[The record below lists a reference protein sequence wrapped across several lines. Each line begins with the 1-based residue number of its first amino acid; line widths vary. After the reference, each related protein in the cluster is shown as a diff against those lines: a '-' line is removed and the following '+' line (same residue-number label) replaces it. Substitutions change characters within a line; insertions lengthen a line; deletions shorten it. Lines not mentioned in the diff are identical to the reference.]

1 MGAWGTGLYSND
13 MAEDIK
19 DDCRDVFS
27 VKTPEEGLRIL
38 EEEYL
43 KEILEDDYDE
53 LADFWYAVADY
64 QWNKGILTERAKN
77 KALELLERGAGLDL
91 WIEEG
96 NKSDIKKRKEVL
108 EKLKEKLNSPQPP
121 KKKIRDS
128 GMHYAIKKGD
138 IIAIRPNEKFTIEFD
153 YEEKEEWINVPY
165 FTAEYLKKELCEKF
179 CKEWRLDSDKDE
191 KEKRVRYEITYA
203 EGYKPII
210 NKENYMFFLCI
221 EKERIP
227 SGRLLKEV
235 YNEKLTFVQYAYY
248 GSDLTNVIERLR
260 ECGYTNYIDDF
271 TGEIKLM
278 LTDSLWFNDYGTEKY
293 KKIGNDMKEV
303 ERFCQNMEGKKI
315 DMLTS
320 EARFESCLLN
330 YELFHN
336 PMIRLKK

>member
-13 MAEDIK
+13 IAEDIRE
-19 DDCRDVFS
+19 DCRDVFS

-43 KEILEDDYDE
+43 KEIQEDDYDE
-53 LADFWYAVADY
+53 LADFWYAVSDY
-64 QWNKGILTERAKN
+64 QWNKGILTERAKK
-77 KALELLERGAGLDL
+77 KALELLERGAGLEL

-128 GMHYAIKKGD
+128 GIHYAIKKGD
-138 IIAIRPNEKFTIEFD
+138 IIAVRPNEKFTIEFD
-153 YEEKEEWINVPY
+153 YKEKQEWINVPY
-165 FTAEYLKKELCEKF
+165 FTAEYLEKEMYERF
-179 CKEWRLDSDKDE
+179 SEEDKDE
-191 KEKRVRYEITYA
+191 EEKRIRYEITYA

-210 NKENYMFFLCI
+210 NKESYMFFLCI

-227 SGRLLKEV
+227 SGRLVKEV
-235 YNEKLTFVQYAYY
+235 YDEKLTFVQYAYY
-248 GSDLTNVIERLR
+248 RSELTNVIERLR
-260 ECGYTNYIDDF
+260 ECGYTNYVDDI

-278 LTDSLWFNDYGTEKY
+278 LTDSLWFDGYGTEKY
-293 KKIGNDMKEV
+293 KKIGNNIKEV
-303 ERFCQNMEGKKI
+303 ERFYQNKEREKI
-315 DMLTS
+315 EKLTR

-336 PMIRLKK
+336 SMISFKEKTR